1 MTEEWK
7 PVQDHPGYEVSS
19 AGKVRNVAGGQ
30 GARAGHILKPGVNGR
45 GYSVVTL
52 RKDGVTT
59 SKYVHDLVADA
70 FLGKRKKGFTVNHK
84 DRNRQNN
91 SLKNLERIK
100 GSDNFGHGRVSK
112 QNIRSIKKIHRE
124 KKWPAAKIA
133 KALKLQPGVVA
144 AVLRNE

>member
-7 PVQDHPGYEVSS
+7 PVSDYPGYEVSTN
-19 AGKVRNVAGGQ
+19 GKVRNVAGGQ
-30 GARAGHILKPGVNGR
+30 GARAGHVLKPGVNKR

-52 RKDGVTT
+52 RKDGLTT

-70 FLGKRKKGFTVNHK
+70 FIGARKKGFTVNHK

-112 QNIRSIKKIHRE
+112 ENIRVIKRMKRD
-124 KKWPAAKIA
+124 KKWTNAKIA

-144 AVLRNE
+144 TVLRNG